1 VQAILDSLRE
11 RIATHSVPTREQVG
25 PAHAHGQRVALSA
38 TRARSDP
45 PMWGRVATYVA
56 IALVLGSFLIAAI
69 ATPLGIVLLVLGLLA
84 LLFAV
89 LDWLRNLREPA
100 ELKDVVM
107 RLRVGHS

>member
-1 VQAILDSLRE
+1 
-11 RIATHSVPTREQVG
+11 
-25 PAHAHGQRVALSA
+25 
-38 TRARSDP
+38 
-45 PMWGRVATYVA
+45 MWGRVATYVA